1 MTPTKLASVAEAVAI
16 RPFQVNVPEADL
28 TDLRRRIVATRL
40 PEKETVTDFSQ
51 GVPLAT
57 VQKLARYWA
66 TEYDWRKVEARLNA
80 VPNFI
85 TEIDGL
91 DIHFIHVRSKHENA
105 LPVIVVARL
114 AGLDRRA
121 AEDHRAADQS
131 DGAWRHR
138 GRRLP
143 RGDSVDAG
151 LRLLGQ
157 AHQHRLGPR
166 AHRARLGRADEAP
179 RLHRVTWRRA
189 ATGARSSST

>member
-1 MTPTKLASVAEAVAI
+1 MTPTKLANVAEATAI

-28 TDLRRRIVATRL
+28 ADLRRRIVATRL
-40 PEKETVTDFSQ
+40 PEKETVGDFSQ

-105 LPVIVVARL
+105 LAGHHHARL
-114 AGLDRRA
+114 AGLA
-121 AEDHRAADQS
+121 VEQLKLIEPLTNPTAHGGTAADAFDVVIPYMPGYGFS
-131 DGAWRHR
+131 GKPTTPGWGPDRIARAWVA
-138 GRRLP
+138 LM
-143 RGDSVDAG
+143 
-151 LRLLGQ
+151 Q
-157 AHQHRLGPR
+157 RLGYS
-166 AHRARLGRADEAP
+166 DS
-179 RLHRVTWRRA
+179 WRRA
-189 ATGARSSST
+189 ATGVRWSST